1 MLPYVT
7 VIKERES
14 GVTVTLPQRADRDTS
29 VVERLLKSAAKQS
42 YDPEIDIDWDA
53 PEVPGLWWMQPER
66 MSLYGTRLWDRLSE
80 EQRIE
85 LSKHEVCSI
94 ASVGL
99 WFEIVLMQLLLK
111 DAYRADPRS
120 PRTHFVLTEV
130 ADECRHSMMFGKAIG
145 RFGAPA
151 YGPREQ
157 FNSLARIYPT
167 ISRGAGAFA
176 SILIGEEPVDRWQ
189 REMLNDERIQPL
201 VRMVMRIH
209 VLEEARHVTFA
220 RDELEKS
227 LRGIGRAE
235 RLWHQTLTAQGA
247 FVMMRSLVNPRVY
260 ASVGIDPAEGRRV
273 ALGNPHYRATIAWMG
288 ERVMPYLQEQGMVGG
303 GRIRKTWQ
311 AAFLLP

>member
-1 MLPYVT
+1 M
-7 VIKERES
+7 
-14 GVTVTLPQRADRDTS
+14 TVTLPSRPDGDTS

-42 YDPEIDIDWDA
+42 YDPEIDIDWEA

-66 MSLYGTRLWDRLSE
+66 MSLYGTHLWDRLTE

-85 LSKHEVCSI
+85 LSKHEVASI

-111 DAYRADPRS
+111 DVYRSDPRS
-120 PRTHFVLTEV
+120 PRTHFTLTEI

-151 YGPREQ
+151 YGPRDQ
-157 FNSLARIYPT
+157 FNKLARIYPT

-189 REMLNDERIQPL
+189 RDMLHDERIQPL

-227 LRGIGRAE
+227 VRGLSKAE

-247 FVMMRSLVNPRVY
+247 FVMMRSLVHPDVY
-260 ASVGIDPAEGRRV
+260 TSVGIDPREGRRT
-273 ALGNPHYRATIAWMG
+273 ALANPHYRETIAWMG
-288 ERVMPYLQEQGMVGG
+288 EKVMPYLEEQGMVGG
-303 GRIRKTWQ
+303 GRNRKTWK
-311 AAFLLP
+311 ASFLLR